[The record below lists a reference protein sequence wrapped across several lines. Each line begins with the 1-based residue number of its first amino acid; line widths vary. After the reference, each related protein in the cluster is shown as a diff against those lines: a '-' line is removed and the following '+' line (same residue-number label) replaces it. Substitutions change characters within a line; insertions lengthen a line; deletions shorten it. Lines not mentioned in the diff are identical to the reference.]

1 MLVDARGLGVA
12 TYMAGA
18 LTNRYV
24 SRMRVSRALFK
35 PLAVCLVVVA
45 SLHADAYGQ
54 RRLPRSEDYPVP
66 KGERFTGR
74 PAPVALSSKRA
85 RMYRT
90 VLREGAK
97 GGPNFAGH
105 YTIVTWGAGLATF
118 SMAVVDA
125 RTGRVYFPPFEEVGA
140 SSHGLPVI
148 DKGHN
153 PAWRI
158 DSKLFAFAGMPDWDE
173 RKGEGLYLYTFDRG
187 RFRLIRFVRN
197 DAEGRRE
204 LGLEP

>member
-1 MLVDARGLGVA
+1 
-12 TYMAGA
+12 
-18 LTNRYV
+18 
-24 SRMRVSRALFK
+24 MRVPHALLK
-35 PLAVCLVVVA
+35 SLTVCLVAA
-45 SLHADAYGQ
+45 SLHPSAFGQ
-54 RRLPRSEDYPVP
+54 KRLPRSEDFPVP
-66 KGERFTGR
+66 KSDRFRGK
-74 PAPVALSSKRA
+74 PVPVVLSSKRA

-97 GGPNFAGH
+97 RGPNFAGH

-140 SSHGLPVI
+140 SSYGLPFI
-148 DKGHN
+148 DKGNN

-158 DSKLFAFAGMPDWDE
+158 DSKLSAFVGMPGWDE
-173 RKGEGLYLYTFDRG
+173 SKGEGMYLYTFDRG
-187 RFRLIRFVRN
+187 RFRLIRFIRN